1 MLFIGFN
8 CFIMKNTEITK
19 VREPLILLLSKTEFS
34 LIERRI
40 YWIIL
45 SQMEQ
50 GFNVSP
56 DLFQNREFKI
66 SISDLKET
74 NRQRIKDTV
83 KKITTRQIT
92 NTDLVKDTFECLV
105 PFPYA
110 KYDGKNGCI
119 DILML
124 ANVIPYFLE
133 LKKGFSEFE
142 IVAAL
147 SLTSEYSQKLY
158 PLLCRWRDTG
168 KWLNVDINTLKELL
182 DANHYE
188 YFGNFKQ
195 RVLDVGYKEINE
207 KTNIRYE
214 MVFHKTGRNVTTVDF
229 LISQAD
235 KIESI
240 EANKAVNEEMQEVA
254 KLNIGQIMAQAS
266 KILSTYNFS
275 ANQYKAIMT
284 DNSMLQIFI
293 QEDSKIVHGVRKNV
307 KNKTAYMATILGF
320 SKKK

>member
-1 MLFIGFN
+1 MLFIKID
-8 CFIMKNTEITK
+8 CLIMKITEITK
-19 VREPLILLLSKTEFS
+19 AREPLILLLSKTEFS

-45 SQMEQ
+45 SQIEQ

-66 SISDLKET
+66 PISDLKET
-74 NRQRIKDTV
+74 NRQRIKETV

-92 NTDLVKDTFECLV
+92 NTDLVEDTFECFV

-119 DILML
+119 NIMML
-124 ANVIPYFLE
+124 ANVIPYFVE

-147 SLTSEYSQKLY
+147 SLTSEYSQRLY

-168 KWLNVDINTLKELL
+168 KWLNVSIDTLKELL
-182 DANHYE
+182 GADHYE

-195 RVLDVGYKEINE
+195 RVLDAAHKEINE

-214 MVFHKTGRNVTTVDF
+214 MVFHKTGRNVTTIDF
-229 LISQAD
+229 IISQTD
-235 KIESI
+235 KMETI
-240 EANKAVNEEMQEVA
+240 EAHKAVNEEMQSVA

-266 KILSTYNFS
+266 EILSTYNFS
-275 ANQYKAIMT
+275 ASQYKTIMT
-284 DNSMLQIFI
+284 DNSILQLFI
-293 QEDSKIVHGVRKNV
+293 EEDSKIVHGVRKNV

-320 SKKK
+320 AKKK